1 MADEL
6 SLPRLIRDNT
16 YSTSTF
22 TKTNLSRKRVR
33 DSPPPDSSD
42 PPIFSSDDD
51 PSVEKYSQKRTRRKQ
66 KFRGPWFDQQLASDS
81 AFEDEPLDCKVPV
94 RNKRTLNKKVDSGV
108 FMGSDGTDVE
118 DLVMENEK
126 KAWSIPVPSPL
137 KSRILVNT
145 PRDIHAQKRI
155 EKCLE
160 DGQEY
165 IDLSRMDLDHLEN
178 STIRPLGSF
187 VKTVRGYAVEPH
199 LRIILSANQLVKL
212 PAELFNLNRLS
223 TLSLRG
229 NNLQELPPNIGKLK
243 RLEDL
248 NVAQNNL
255 GYLPYEIL
263 DLLVGGVTSKQ
274 IDSNPQP
281 LYESGRTGRLY
292 DFQLHPNPFY
302 LPIARPESTENGAP
316 HFEIDLRRGSPLTSP
331 AYLTEEY
338 FAAEDAM
345 PLPWNRDTPDH
356 RSHQRHQGT
365 IPQPATSILSDEKCS
380 LSYQCRT
387 EVRFLDNFGQLI
399 KGPMLPSDPQWNG
412 VGRHI
417 QLPIA
422 NLGDIPQPPAVQ
434 SRVQS
439 LIEKALQSCI
449 RHPEFTRL
457 ESHMEYVP
465 PRLPSL
471 LRRAEDV
478 NYSGPTLCT
487 ICGTNFIVP
496 RTEWIEWW
504 EIEKVSK
511 RERMDAASA
520 NGPTPARVVN
530 ERDIVEKLVPLMRKG
545 CSWSCLPP
553 VFLDG
558 LNQPSAGEEDAQTK
572 MNIDIN
578 A

>member
-16 YSTSTF
+16 NSTLTL

-33 DSPPPDSSD
+33 DTPPPDSSD

-81 AFEDEPLDCKVPV
+81 AFEDEPLDRKVPI

-108 FMGSDGTDVE
+108 FMGSDGTDME
-118 DLVMENEK
+118 DSVMENGK
-126 KAWSIPVPSPL
+126 KAWPIPAPSPL
-137 KSRILVNT
+137 KSRILVDT
-145 PRDIHAQKRI
+145 PRDIHARKRI

-160 DGQEY
+160 DGEEY
-165 IDLSRMDLDHLEN
+165 VDLSRMGLDHLEN
-178 STIRPLGSF
+178 STIRPLGTF
-187 VKTVRGYAVEPH
+187 VKTARGYAVEPH
-199 LRIILSANQLVKL
+199 LRIILSANELVKL

-229 NNLQELPPNIGKLK
+229 NNLEEIPPSIGNLK

-248 NVAQNNL
+248 NIAQNNL
-255 GYLPYEIL
+255 GYLPFEIL
-263 DLLVGGVTSKQ
+263 DLLVGGLNSIP
-274 IDSNPQP
+274 IDSDTQP
-281 LYESGRTGRLY
+281 LSESGRTGRLY

-302 LPIARPESTENGAP
+302 LPMARPESTANGAP
-316 HFEIDLRRGSPLTSP
+316 HFEIDLQRQSPLISP
-331 AYLTEEY
+331 LYPT
-338 FAAEDAM
+338 AEDTIS
-345 PLPWNRDTPDH
+345 LPRNRDTPDH
-356 RSHQRHQGT
+356 IFHQWHQGT
-365 IPQPATSILSDEKCS
+365 LPRPSTPISGGERCS

-387 EVRFLDNFGQLI
+387 EVRFLDAFGQLI
-399 KGPMLPSDPQWNG
+399 KGPMFPSDPRWNG
-412 VGRHI
+412 NNVGRQSQLHI
-417 QLPIA
+417 A
-422 NLGDIPQPPAVQ
+422 SLGDIPQPPAVQ

-439 LIEKALQSCI
+439 LVEKALQACI
-449 RHPEFTRL
+449 RHPELTRL
-457 ESHMEYVP
+457 ESHMEYIP
-465 PRLPSL
+465 PRIPSV
-471 LRRAEDV
+471 LRRAENV
-478 NYSGPTLCT
+478 HYSGPTLCT
-487 ICGTNFIVP
+487 ICGTSFVVP

-511 RERMDAASA
+511 RDRMNAASA
-520 NGPTPARVVN
+520 NVPTPRRVVN

-558 LNQPSAGEEDAQTK
+558 LEQPSNVGEDDTK
-572 MNIDIN
+572 TYMNIDAN
-578 A
+578 F